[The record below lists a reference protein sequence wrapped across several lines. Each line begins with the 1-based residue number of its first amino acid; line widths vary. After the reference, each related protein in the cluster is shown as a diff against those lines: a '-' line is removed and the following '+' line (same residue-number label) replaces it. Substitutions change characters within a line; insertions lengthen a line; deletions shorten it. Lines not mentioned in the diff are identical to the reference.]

1 MNASDQQLPCIIRTV
16 MLVVF
21 LLYFIIL
28 TTILFSVQWLVRPCI
43 FLFCIS
49 FPNRTS
55 LVTVVRLLLILWSR
69 FCMPLLKVCKAVFCF
84 EICSASALYSHPETS
99 LAQLRLYFSPV
110 FNTFLS
116 TSPHYSIV
124 HITYV
129 SYTAQKAVFTSD
141 SASIIGV
148 LFSFFCC

>member
-1 MNASDQQLPCIIRTV
+1 
-16 MLVVF
+16 
-21 LLYFIIL
+21 
-28 TTILFSVQWLVRPCI
+28 
-43 FLFCIS
+43 
-49 FPNRTS
+49 
-55 LVTVVRLLLILWSR
+55 
-69 FCMPLLKVCKAVFCF
+69 MPLLKVCKAVFCF

-129 SYTAQKAVFTSD
+129 SYTAQKAEFSLATVQVLLVFFF
-141 SASIIGV
+141 
-148 LFSFFCC
+148 LFFVANFPLLANDCMLLQYFVMRVN